1 MQAPSTDP
9 VIFLED
15 DLVLPT
21 CEAFASQASW
31 RYHLFKRTEKL
42 LKRGLETQAV
52 FQLQPVSHHCA
63 WQSCRI
69 LDVKRAAFSH
79 FLVDLSRLNP
89 CVVSSVSS
97 RCRSGLLLDW
107 PVVISCPAFSILSA
121 HKYAL
126 YCSFAVTDDRVQLWF
141 LPCANWDKFQVQAFA
156 KNS

>member
-1 MQAPSTDP
+1 MQAPSTNP
-9 VIFLED
+9 VIYLVH
-15 DLVLPT
+15 DLVLPA

-31 RYHLFKRTEKL
+31 RYHLLKRTEKL
-42 LKRGLETQAV
+42 LQWELEIQAV

-97 RCRSGLLLDW
+97 RCWSGLLLDW
-107 PVVISCPAFSILSA
+107 PIVKFCPAFSILSA
-121 HKYAL
+121 HIYAL
-126 YCSFAVTDDRVQLWF
+126 YCSFAVTDDRVQLWS
-141 LPCANWDKFQVQAFA
+141 LPCADWDRFQEQAFA